1 MILHTISAAGIA
13 GAAACALVAIAGI
26 IVIVVRH
33 SLAADKTLHHGKR
46 QEFTG
51 SPSAN

>member
-33 SLAADKTLHHGKR
+33 SLAADKTLHHAKGRKLR
-46 QEFTG
+46 D